1 MKKMK
6 ICQALDSIQPA
17 KNNPT
22 LRNELILILAY
33 LLKQSKEF
41 ILAHPDQSLSSLQLR
56 HFQFLARRRI
66 QKEPLAYILG
76 GKEFYGNIFQVNQHT
91 LIPRP
96 ETEMLVEAALEFII
110 KLPPQ
115 TTATIADIG
124 TGSGC
129 IIISLIK
136 TLQKTTP
143 IFLRNFSFYASD
155 ISQKALSVAHTNA
168 RRHQIDTIITFL
180 PGHLLVPLLKK
191 KTGLKQSRH
200 LIILANL
207 PYLSSILYQTASP
220 EVKNYEP
227 CQALWGGDDGLSY
240 YRQLFQQIH
249 SFPASIPSKITLFC
263 EISPEQKSTFKKEA
277 YRCFPYSSI
286 NFKKD
291 LSGKYRL
298 VNISL

>member
-41 ILAHPDQSLSSLQLR
+41 ILAHPDQSLSSLQFR
-56 HFQFLARRRI
+56 HFQRLVQARI
-66 QKEPLAYILG
+66 QHKPLVYILG
-76 GKEFYGNIFQVNQHT
+76 QKEFYGNTFCVNRHT

-96 ETEMLVEAALEFII
+96 ETEMLVEAALKFIA
-110 KLPPQ
+110 KLPPK

-155 ISQKALSVAHTNA
+155 ISQKAL
-168 RRHQIDTIITFL
+168 RL
-180 PGHLLVPLLKK
+180 PTLMLVDI
-191 KTGLKQSRH
+191 R
-200 LIILANL
+200 LI
-207 PYLSSILYQTASP
+207 LSS
-220 EVKNYEP
+220 
-227 CQALWGGDDGLSY
+227 
-240 YRQLFQQIH
+240 
-249 SFPASIPSKITLFC
+249 PSCLAIF
-263 EISPEQKSTFKKEA
+263 
-277 YRCFPYSSI
+277 
-286 NFKKD
+286 
-291 LSGKYRL
+291 
-298 VNISL
+298 